1 MGSKGVFTGTPIR
14 PALFQGEAEKGL
26 AFTGF
31 DGARPIL
38 LVMGGSQGAQAINQ
52 VLRQALPQLTRQ
64 FDIIHLC
71 GKGKVDPGVES
82 PAYRQYEYI
91 GPELPHLFA
100 CTDIVLSRAGANAVF
115 EFLAL
120 AKPALLVPL
129 PLSASR
135 GDQILNAG
143 YFVRK
148 GYAMS
153 MEQEQLTPA
162 ALTDALTTLYENRQ
176 RFISAMRSD
185 ARADGTDAV
194 LQVIRNALGE

>member
-1 MGSKGVFTGTPIR
+1 M
-14 PALFQGEAEKGL
+14 
-26 AFTGF
+26 
-31 DGARPIL
+31 
-38 LVMGGSQGAQAINQ
+38 
-52 VLRQALPQLTRQ
+52 
-64 FDIIHLC
+64 
-71 GKGKVDPGVES
+71 
-82 PAYRQYEYI
+82 
-91 GPELPHLFA
+91 
-100 CTDIVLSRAGANAVF
+100 
-115 EFLAL
+115 
-120 AKPALLVPL
+120 PL

-162 ALTDALTTLYENRQ
+162 ALTDALTTLYADRQ
-176 RFISAMRSD
+176 RFISTMRSD